1 MMYLSMSLTF
11 MVLVVLRNSDVI
23 EETET
28 FGQALLMIGAANA
41 FILITKVIDWLR
53 LFEPTAV
60 FINLTAET
68 IIGIGYFMIIMVV
81 WYVAFGTAFYF
92 INIPRGE
99 DPIVDEF
106 EHEKDV
112 SVVPKVFRFWAIDT
126 LVS

>member
-1 MMYLSMSLTF
+1 M
-11 MVLVVLRNSDVI
+11 I
-23 EETET
+23 EESDE
-28 FGQALLMIGAANA
+28 FGQAL
-41 FILITKVIDWLR
+41 ILIAAWNSLILVVKLIDWLR

-68 IIGIGYFMIIMVV
+68 IYGIGYFMIIMFV
-81 WYVAFGTAFYF
+81 WYIAFGTAFYF

-99 DPIVDEF
+99 DAIVDEF

-112 SVVPKVFRFWAIDT
+112 SVVPKVYRFWALDT